1 MDRIL
6 ETATTRLTGA
16 KVLVTGG
23 TGFIGRP
30 LVRRLAKIADEV
42 RVLALPQDTGAEE
55 LRQFSDRVRVI
66 EGDVRSFARVQA
78 ACDGIDIVFH
88 CAGVVTDWA
97 PRRLFEDV
105 NVAGTK
111 NVLDAAANAGVRRLV
126 YISTNDV
133 FGLVEG
139 RVIDETFPLIPWG
152 EPYADTKL
160 AAEYA
165 CRAAHASGRLEVAM
179 LYPCWVYGPGDRTFV
194 PELARAIAARQLV
207 LWRPD
212 CLVWPMHVEN
222 LVDLLLLVATDP
234 RAAGQGYLCHD
245 GTSLTLKDFCQR
257 IADAVGAPPLRF
269 VIPRSAAHLCAVAM
283 ESAWRIL
290 RLRGRP
296 LLTTYIVKN
305 LGARLQFSIE
315 KARRLG
321 FAPRVG
327 FEEGFAATVAGLV
340 RPGAVVHEAPQLTSA
355 NLHGRCSLRV

>member
-1 MDRIL
+1 MDRVL
-6 ETATTRLTGA
+6 ETATTRLGGA

-30 LVRRLAKIADEV
+30 LVRRLAAFAGEV
-42 RVLALPQDTGAEE
+42 RVLALPQDPGAEE
-55 LRQFSDRVRVI
+55 LRQFSNRVRVI
-66 EGDVRSFARVQA
+66 EGDVRSLASVQA
-78 ACDGIDIVFH
+78 ACGGIEVVFH

-97 PRRLFEDV
+97 PRRLFEAV

-111 NVLDAAANAGVRRLV
+111 NALDAAAKAGVRRLV

-139 RVIDETFPLIPWG
+139 RVIDETFPLNPWG

-160 AAEYA
+160 AAEHA
-165 CRAAHASGRLEVAM
+165 CREAHASGCLEVAM
-179 LYPCWVYGPGDRTFV
+179 VYPCWVYGPGDRTFV

-245 GTSLTLKDFCQR
+245 GTSITLRDFCER
-257 IADAVGAPPLRF
+257 IADAVGAPPPRF
-269 VIPRSAAHLCAVAM
+269 VIPRWAAHLCAVAM

-315 KARRLG
+315 KVGRLG
-321 FAPRVG
+321 FAPRIG
-327 FEEGFAATVAGLV
+327 FDEGFAATLALLLGQA
-340 RPGAVVHEAPQLTSA
+340 PPVHEALQSTSA
-355 NLHGRCSLRV
+355 NLHGSCSVRV